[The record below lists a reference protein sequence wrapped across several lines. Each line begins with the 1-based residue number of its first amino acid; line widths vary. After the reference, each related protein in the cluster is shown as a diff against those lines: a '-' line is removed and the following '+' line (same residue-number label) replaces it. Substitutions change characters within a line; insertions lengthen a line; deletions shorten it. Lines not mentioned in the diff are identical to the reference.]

1 MRAEGAATPDQALKH
16 TPLHALHVE
25 RGARMVPFAGYDMP
39 VQYQP
44 GVLKEHL
51 HTREGASLFD
61 VSHMGQIALRAKSG
75 RQEEAARALERLV
88 PADILGLGPGRMR
101 YSFFTNGKGGILD
114 DLMVANCG
122 DHFLLIVN
130 ASRKVEDEAL
140 LAAGLGT
147 DCEIELLDRALIALQ
162 GPKAEAALAVLAPEC
177 ADLRFLEARTLTLMG
192 ASCLVMRSGYSGEDG
207 FEISTPAD
215 LAREIAEELLADPN
229 VAPAGL
235 GARDS
240 LRLEA
245 GLPLYGSDL
254 DEGTTPVE
262 AGLAWAIPRP
272 RRSGGAREGGFPGA
286 GIILDQ
292 IVHGAPL
299 SRVGLRPAGQ
309 GAEGRAIVRQGAPL
323 YAEADAT
330 TVIGSVTSGGF
341 GPSLDGPVAMGYVPS
356 PLSFP
361 ATRVFAELRGKRL
374 PLTVTALPFIT
385 PRYKRG

>member
-1 MRAEGAATPDQALKH
+1 MSAEEARTANAALKH

-25 RGARMVPFAGYDMP
+25 LGARMVPFAGYDMP

-51 HTREGASLFD
+51 HTREAASLFD

-88 PADILGLGPGRMR
+88 PADILGLAPGRMR

-122 DHFLLIVN
+122 DHLLLIVN
-130 ASRKVEDEAL
+130 ASRKAEDEAL

-192 ASCLVMRSGYSGEDG
+192 AACLVMRSGYSGEDG

-229 VAPAGL
+229 VGPAGL

-286 GIILDQ
+286 EIILDQ
-292 IVHGAPL
+292 IVHGAPR

-309 GAEGRAIVRQGAPL
+309 GPEALGPGPERSCAKARRFTPKPTRRRRSVR
-323 YAEADAT
+323 
-330 TVIGSVTSGGF
+330 
-341 GPSLDGPVAMGYVPS
+341 
-356 PLSFP
+356 
-361 ATRVFAELRGKRL
+361 
-374 PLTVTALPFIT
+374 
-385 PRYKRG
+385 